1 MTFRKRF
8 LPLLA
13 CSAVLAC
20 AADLSTAHT
29 VYVLSMSRGIDQYLA
44 NRLTNAHLLQVV
56 TDPKLADVVF
66 TDHIGQA
73 FQLQLESLLAPPPKD
88 EDTAADDAK
97 GDKDA
102 NDAKEAKDTKGAK
115 DGKEA
120 KDSKDAGDAKEA
132 KDAKEPKDADAG
144 TARSMFSKP
153 VNTLT
158 NPALT
163 SSFGRNKGTFFLV
176 DAKSHEVLWSIYAPP
191 KSFTGKELDRTAL
204 DIVNRL
210 KKDLGKK

>member
-8 LPLLA
+8 LPLFA

-20 AADLSTAHT
+20 AADLSAAHT

-44 NRLTNAHLLQVV
+44 NRLTNAHVFQVV
-56 TDPKLADVVF
+56 TDPKLADLVF
-66 TDHIGQA
+66 TDHVGQA
-73 FQLQLESLLAPPPKD
+73 FQQQLESLLAPPPAD
-88 EDTAADDAK
+88 ENVAGDKAGSDAK
-97 GDKDA
+97 VSDETR
-102 NDAKEAKDTKGAK
+102 NSTS
-115 DGKEA
+115 A
-120 KDSKDAGDAKEA
+120 KDSKDTKEAKTA
-132 KDAKEPKDADAG
+132 KDAKDAKDARAASDAS
-144 TARSMFSKP
+144 TNMFSKP
-153 VNTLT
+153 VNTLA

-191 KSFTGKELDRTAL
+191 KSFSGKELDHTAL

-210 KKDLGKK
+210 KKDLSPRK